1 MNPLKMFEEIN
12 HPRPLPASLKDRA
25 KLLANFVLERHS
37 GKLCWKPDTL

>member
-25 KLLANFVLERHS
+25 KLLANFVLE
-37 GKLCWKPDTL
+37 TLMQALLET